1 MHTIL
6 IPSAIPPNN
15 ILISTQEL
23 IINTY
28 DYFNK
33 DISMRH
39 EPVAVIKNK
48 PAFDN
53 FCDLLMSFFLEEKC
67 SIS

>member
-53 FCDLLMSFFLEEKC
+53 FCDNTLCILHYKIE
-67 SIS
+67 IHA